1 MNKRESAKRIYTAL
15 ESIDTELLYDARAYH
30 APKIKPYLRYVVA
43 AVIALALLTSALILI
58 SAKTVTDYVTIDT
71 NYGATLELNCDRRI
85 VKAKAASSMYHHTAQ
100 ACTNLKYQEAAA
112 QLIDKMGERGGL
124 SKTANTILIGAP
136 DNSANVADELLES
149 LDATEYCVMRVD
161 IEDES
166 AAEKLANKRYITKGK
181 AALLLDLNNE
191 KNNIDENRLFR
202 LSANDIALLLQ
213 SKRIASDAITVSGTP
228 LDGGYLSKEAVIQIA
243 QKAAKLTPDK
253 IVCELDSDGFKL
265 IYNVMLYAGDKGAAY
280 IIGAA
285 TGEIQWEFHGA
296 ANALRG
302 ELNKT
307 HEQYGTA
314 SENTPPYQTTPNPVI
329 SNPDTTIISADAPT
343 QIPAT
348 GFVAPTEKQPARS
361 TEKSEPTTADPT
373 TSPIAVPTE
382 RSDSRSPM
390 DPSPSQIDY
399 LTAEKWDELPSL
411 SSIQIMSSE
420 RRISWVNLDSQP
432 YLAYL
437 LRTKDELQKYID
449 DYPAK
454 SSDMKEY
461 SAENFSDT
469 ALILVNT
476 EEHYTGDYLNSVYF
490 FRKGDTLY
498 AGVFEQT
505 SQSRGDRLD
514 SPRRVQQHLTVSQKD
529 IVGIK
534 EIKTVLLTYEDV
546 FGSGLY
552 QLYKSKNGSGH
563 IIAHSWG
570 DELPETGLL
579 PGKDLRNVIEDGT
592 TKFVTT
598 RSNATLYEHS
608 AALIKNQDQLTKYF
622 STFNTSSG
630 ALQFTPAGLFRDH
643 VWLITTSV
651 EPNSNSRTY
660 YPVFWKQNGIL
671 YVGFINESSTSISNE
686 VSLNPVVTTSYYR
699 FPIEDMKDVDRVE
712 ILHLKGVTGKTGP
725 EYKLVFP

>member
-30 APKIKPYLRYVVA
+30 TPRIKSYLRYAVA

-71 NYGATLELNCDRRI
+71 NYGATLELNRDRRI

-166 AAEKLANKRYITKGK
+166 AAEKLANKRHITKGK

-202 LSANDIALLLQ
+202 LGANDIALLLQ
-213 SKRIASDAITVSGTP
+213 SKRITSDAITVSGTP

-373 TSPIAVPTE
+373 TAPIAAPTE
-382 RSDSRSPM
+382 PSKIDAPSDADELPLIPVGTEAPLSPEALLPAPE
-390 DPSPSQIDY
+390 DDAY
-399 LTAEKWDELPSL
+399 LTAKGIWVADVRPDDIALGGN
-411 SSIQIMSSE
+411 MVSE
-420 RRISWVNLDSQP
+420 MYREDPN
-432 YLAYL
+432 
-437 LRTKDELQKYID
+437 
-449 DYPAK
+449 
-454 SSDMKEY
+454 
-461 SAENFSDT
+461 SASHNPT
-469 ALILVNT
+469 VVLITN
-476 EEHYTGDYLNSVYF
+476 
-490 FRKGDTLY
+490 R
-498 AGVFEQT
+498 A
-505 SQSRGDRLD
+505 
-514 SPRRVQQHLTVSQKD
+514 
-529 IVGIK
+529 
-534 EIKTVLLTYEDV
+534 
-546 FGSGLY
+546 
-552 QLYKSKNGSGH
+552 
-563 IIAHSWG
+563 
-570 DELPETGLL
+570 
-579 PGKDLRNVIEDGT
+579 
-592 TKFVTT
+592 
-598 RSNATLYEHS
+598 
-608 AALIKNQDQLTKYF
+608 QLTKYIENSDVDLDQF
-622 STFNTSSG
+622 YRNRYMSDGWFDDHALIYATNTEYYKNALCNNWFAFTRSG
-630 ALQFTPAGLFRDH
+630 DMLYVAYEDNRERIDYPDSRLYE
-643 VWLITTSV
+643 I
-651 EPNSNSRTY
+651 PNSVTYGIEIDANLSRI
-660 YPVFWKQNGIL
+660 KNMRI
-671 YVGFINESSTSISNE
+671 
-686 VSLNPVVTTSYYR
+686 
-699 FPIEDMKDVDRVE
+699 MKLQWSDAKNL
-712 ILHLKGVTGKTGP
+712 IWLH
-725 EYKLVFP
+725 